1 MYYHCYH
8 QLLDS
13 FPILQHQFV
22 SQEKYLESF
31 HKFLSVAVTLQ
42 FHIYYSNNLRFDD
55 KMIIKTCLKR
65 IVNTYR
71 THVDYIK
78 KELHWPKSGATPLF
92 GSNWNQFLIFSGLNS
107 ESKTSFYPFN
117 KFRQH
122 LTMVKVQTVVGQL
135 LGNDLKFLHPA

>member
-1 MYYHCYH
+1 M
-8 QLLDS
+8 LEINSIVLSADEETL
-13 FPILQHQFV
+13 FNGIVL
-22 SQEKYLESF
+22 YL
-31 HKFLSVAVTLQ
+31 TL
-42 FHIYYSNNLRFDD
+42 FDALFDD

-117 KFRQH
+117 KFRQNILIFTYNTEIGKMEYRSFWITIDSYDFFRFFH
-122 LTMVKVQTVVGQL
+122 SCNMLYR
-135 LGNDLKFLHPA
+135 A

>member
-1 MYYHCYH
+1 M
-8 QLLDS
+8 LEINSIVLSADEETL
-13 FPILQHQFV
+13 FNGIVL
-22 SQEKYLESF
+22 YL
-31 HKFLSVAVTLQ
+31 TL
-42 FHIYYSNNLRFDD
+42 FDALFDD

-117 KFRQH
+117 KFRQNILI
-122 LTMVKVQTVVGQL
+122 LTYNPEIGKMEYRSFRITIDSYNFFRFFHTCNML
-135 LGNDLKFLHPA
+135 YCA